1 MPVIKDSAMTIRQA
15 GEKYVTLPQSA
26 IDLVTEPVA
35 LAVWVYLLSKSDNW
49 IIRVKDLQERFDIG
63 RDKVHAALKHLREI
77 GLVWDEYQ
85 RNEKGN
91 IFGKVI
97 FVSSSPSPESLKTRS
112 SDTESLKNRLTEKP
126 TYGISGHL
134 PNDQVI
140 TKVSSN
146 TKVAAKAA
154 DVEYPLP
161 DDLNHEAWEE
171 WLAYRRAVGF
181 KAYKKNALSMGKVI
195 TNLIKL
201 SGGNKALQMG
211 IVQQSIANQ
220 YQGLFPL
227 KGGVPVNYQAD
238 SAHWNS
244 REAWEGVF

>member
-26 IDLVTEPVA
+26 IELVTEPVA

-49 IIRVKDLQERFDIG
+49 IIRVKDLQDRFDIG
-63 RDKVHAALKHLREI
+63 RDRVHSALKHLREI

-97 FVSSSPSPESLKTRS
+97 FVSSSPCAESLKTS
-112 SDTESLKNRLTEKP
+112 GSDTEALKNRLTEKP

-140 TKVSSN
+140 TQLPIV
-146 TKVAAKAA
+146 TKVVAKATES
-154 DVEYPLP
+154 EYPLP

-195 TNLIKL
+195 ANLIKL

>member
-1 MPVIKDSAMTIRQA
+1 MKKYPMKKADSGIVNWMNCIWLTDLPANAKYLACYLRKYMNDNQDMAWPSYARMIEETGLSRQSIAKYLEVLEEEGWVMREREFGKNTVYTAVLPKAIMLGIKNFDSSLQELVRVATESSSS
-15 GEKYVTLPQSA
+15 GEL
-26 IDLVTEPVA
+26 DLVPQANTNKQVN
-35 LAVWVYLLSKSDNW
+35 K
-49 IIRVKDLQERFDIG
+49 
-63 RDKVHAALKHLREI
+63 
-77 GLVWDEYQ
+77 
-85 RNEKGN
+85 
-91 IFGKVI
+91 
-97 FVSSSPSPESLKTRS
+97 
-112 SDTESLKNRLTEKP
+112 
-126 TYGISGHL
+126 
-134 PNDQVI
+134 QVI
-140 TKVSSN
+140 NKGS
-146 TKVAAKAA
+146 
-154 DVEYPLP
+154 EEQFPLP